1 MHKKKEQAA
10 KLLNRTSF
18 NADLT
23 IVFEAGN
30 LHLPHPA
37 YKKRTEK

>member
-10 KLLNRTSF
+10 KLLNRTFF

-23 IVFEAGN
+23 IAFEADN
-30 LHLPHPA
+30 LH
-37 YKKRTEK
+37 